1 MSESNNNVWPFTEIS
16 DEEGL
21 DISAIFGNSTDP
33 ANQGN
38 PFTEPAAAAA
48 PAPAPAPQET
58 PAVPAEPVPALL
70 LRRQ

>member
-1 MSESNNNVWPFTEIS
+1 MSESNNNAWPFTEIS

-21 DISAIFGNSTDP
+21 DISAIFGNSTGP

-48 PAPAPAPQET
+48 PAPTPAPQ
-58 PAVPAEPVPALL
+58 
-70 LRRQ
+70 